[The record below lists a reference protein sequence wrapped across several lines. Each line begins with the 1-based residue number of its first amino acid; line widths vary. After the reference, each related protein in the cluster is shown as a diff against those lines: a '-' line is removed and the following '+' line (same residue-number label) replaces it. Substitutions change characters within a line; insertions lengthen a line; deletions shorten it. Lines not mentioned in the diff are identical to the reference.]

1 MGGILAGLTV
11 VLQAVATALVGP
23 FGVLLVT
30 VGLAGTAVAVLW
42 FHVPMHY
49 LWKAGLVSVILL
61 GAGAIAA
68 ALGGA

>member
-1 MGGILAGLTV
+1 MGGILGGLTT

-30 VGLAGTAVAVLW
+30 IGLAGTAVSVLW

-49 LWKAGLVSVILL
+49 LWKAALVSVVLL

-68 ALGGA
+68 SLSGA

>member
-1 MGGILAGLTV
+1 MGGILAGLTN
-11 VLQAVATALVGP
+11 VLQTIATALVGP

-30 VGLAGTAVAVLW
+30 LGIAGTAVSVLW

-49 LWKAGLVSVILL
+49 LWKAALVSVVLL
-61 GAGAIAA
+61 TAGAIAQ

>member
-1 MGGILAGLTV
+1 MGGILAGLTT

-30 VGLAGTAVAVLW
+30 VGLAGTAVSVLW

-49 LWKAGLVSVILL
+49 LWKAALVSVILL
-61 GAGAIAA
+61 GAGAIAQ
-68 ALGGA
+68 ALVTA